1 MKNGE
6 DCVHA
11 SRWKMYDVTTSFNQ
25 NHLVDE
31 PVTIGV
37 RVGGQGNSPPLRAV
51 FFLNMTKNTNRN
63 RYVVEKISVGIR
75 TVWYIVFEQ
84 LLLNIFLNEFRKK

>member
-11 SRWKMYDVTTSFNQ
+11 SRWKMYDVTTGFNQ
-25 NHLVDE
+25 NHE

-37 RVGGQGNSPPLRAV
+37 RVGGQGNSPPASR
-51 FFLNMTKNTNRN
+51 FFSK
-63 RYVVEKISVGIR
+63 YDEK
-75 TVWYIVFEQ
+75 Y
-84 LLLNIFLNEFRKK
+84 